1 MNRLNAS
8 QVQLGRALKLNYLSS
23 GFFYQLRN
31 SLKSLLDQCLPSVK
45 VLTLDPNCIY
55 GTLLQQTSIKEIKVH
70 LFWNLKSKLFGF
82 SMTLALEVSG
92 GQREKELKRLLY
104 CSAPNPTT
112 HYYCGMLRAFLCG
125 CSHPDNATEGMQCI
139 WHLSFCRQ
147 SSNSVFHALKEARTQ
162 HALNMQ
168 WLVGC
173 WTLDH
178 REARWVQLNRAC
190 TDCLCMSNEKR
201 VYFLLMLCVL
211 SLMCASMLNYIK
223 EHNK

>member
-1 MNRLNAS
+1 MC
-8 QVQLGRALKLNYLSS
+8 VQ
-23 GFFYQLRN
+23 
-31 SLKSLLDQCLPSVK
+31 
-45 VLTLDPNCIY
+45 
-55 GTLLQQTSIKEIKVH
+55 

-82 SMTLALEVSG
+82 NMTLALEVSG
-92 GQREKELKRLLY
+92 GQREKELKSHYIVQL
-104 CSAPNPTT
+104 PTPPHT
-112 HYYCGMLRAFLCG
+112 MACWELSYVVAHILI
-125 CSHPDNATEGMQCI
+125 NATEGMQCI

-173 WTLDH
+173 WTLVH
-178 REARWVQLNRAC
+178 REARWVQLNRGC